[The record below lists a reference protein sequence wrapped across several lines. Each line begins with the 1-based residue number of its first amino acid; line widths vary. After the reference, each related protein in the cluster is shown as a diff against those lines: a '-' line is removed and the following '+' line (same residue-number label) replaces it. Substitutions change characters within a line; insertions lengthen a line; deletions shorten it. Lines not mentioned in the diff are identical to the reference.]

1 MARLSVSNIQRKQR
15 VVSAVF
21 ERTKYALNESKK
33 SFSDLSNFVQDT
45 GRDLSKLPKIDA
57 KDFNNFKQNTG
68 GGGGGAG
75 LLGLAGNALQFP
87 GATKKAG
94 QALKK
99 GVKGG
104 KSFVK
109 KLFSR
114 GGKKGAKTG
123 TKKAAS
129 VAGRKIAGEA
139 VEQGS
144 KKAAKKVIQ
153 KGAQKAGAMAAK
165 KGAGKFLAKK
175 VPILGLV
182 LGTGFAIEKAMK
194 GDLLGA
200 AMEMGSG
207 VASTIPGA
215 GTAVSAALDT
225 ATIARDINKANEEE
239 GEIPQDEEQQE
250 DTQTEESKVEGQK
263 SDDGEGLDEPVEDKK
278 GIDSKVEPQDD
289 ILDVKRFED
298 VVNKFGGGEEFVYS
312 RTEIKT
318 KKSVNQTTGEMTK
331 EKTREKTTGAIQLED
346 LYANQDQI
354 LSQLP
359 EGTTIESI
367 VDGTSGID
375 PQVLFPILKSSDAQA
390 ASSAKERARTMQRLQ
405 DNNLINPDNTVKGH
419 SSFDETYIDQTLTTN
434 ETVEKKPEGA
444 MRWLAGAADV
454 ATGGIFDFDKR
465 GSMVDGIK
473 NIFNKKD
480 DKEDKQK
487 VDPQTKMMARI
498 GEQTSSNVNM
508 IKDSTALS
516 TEPKE
521 IEEKPVPSA
530 QEDSADAESVTKADV
545 KSELEATSEQ
555 LQPPEEKKPEGIMRG
570 IAGFGDFL
578 TGNIFDFDQ
587 RNEEVETPKMDVE
600 VVKTELAPKE
610 VATVIEQY
618 TLNNNP
624 QSQMV
629 NSQGPP
635 QVIMVTRDGG
645 AGGSLPSPVV
655 VQSGGASMSIPQA
668 SDRDMAIALTKQM
681 LLTKLG
687 T

>member
-263 SDDGEGLDEPVEDKK
+263 SDDGEGLDEPVEDKQ
-278 GIDSKVEPQDD
+278 GIDSEVEPQDD

-298 VVNKFGGGEEFVYS
+298 VVNKFGSGAEGVEGDKVIPEEERDWREQPSGEKVSDEMSGLLTRKEKAFEELNDISDNVENNKDPAYIAANEKLDEIDKLIKEL
-312 RTEIKT
+312 EIKES
-318 KKSVNQTTGEMTK
+318 KQKQSEV
-331 EKTREKTTGAIQLED
+331 TGA
-346 LYANQDQI
+346 
-354 LSQLP
+354 
-359 EGTTIESI
+359 
-367 VDGTSGID
+367 
-375 PQVLFPILKSSDAQA
+375 
-390 ASSAKERARTMQRLQ
+390 
-405 DNNLINPDNTVKGH
+405 
-419 SSFDETYIDQTLTTN
+419 DETNIDQTLTTN

-521 IEEKPVPSA
+521 IEEKPVQSA

>member
-263 SDDGEGLDEPVEDKK
+263 SDDGEGLDEPVEDKQ
-278 GIDSKVEPQDD
+278 GIDSEVEPQDD

-298 VVNKFGGGEEFVYS
+298 VVNKFGSGAEGVEGDKVIPEEERDWREQPSGEKVS
-312 RTEIKT
+312 D
-318 KKSVNQTTGEMTK
+318 EMSGLLTRK
-331 EKTREKTTGAIQLED
+331 EKAFEELNDISDNVENNKDPAYIAANEKLDEIDKLIKELEAKESKQKQSEVTGA
-346 LYANQDQI
+346 
-354 LSQLP
+354 
-359 EGTTIESI
+359 
-367 VDGTSGID
+367 
-375 PQVLFPILKSSDAQA
+375 
-390 ASSAKERARTMQRLQ
+390 
-405 DNNLINPDNTVKGH
+405 
-419 SSFDETYIDQTLTTN
+419 DETNIDQTLTTN

-521 IEEKPVPSA
+521 IEEKPVQSA

>member
-263 SDDGEGLDEPVEDKK
+263 SDDGEGLDEPVEDKQ
-278 GIDSKVEPQDD
+278 GIDSEVEPQDD

-298 VVNKFGGGEEFVYS
+298 VVNKFGSGAEGVEGDKVIPEEERDWREQPSGEKVSDEMSGLLTRKEKAFEELNDISDNVENNKDPAYIAANEKLDEIDKLIKEL
-312 RTEIKT
+312 EIKESEQ
-318 KKSVNQTTGEMTK
+318 KQSEV
-331 EKTREKTTGAIQLED
+331 TGA
-346 LYANQDQI
+346 
-354 LSQLP
+354 
-359 EGTTIESI
+359 
-367 VDGTSGID
+367 
-375 PQVLFPILKSSDAQA
+375 
-390 ASSAKERARTMQRLQ
+390 
-405 DNNLINPDNTVKGH
+405 
-419 SSFDETYIDQTLTTN
+419 DETNIDQTLTTN

-521 IEEKPVPSA
+521 IEEKPVQSA

>member
-139 VEQGS
+139 VERGS

-263 SDDGEGLDEPVEDKK
+263 SDDGEGLDEPVEDKQ
-278 GIDSKVEPQDD
+278 GIDSEVEPQDD

-298 VVNKFGGGEEFVYS
+298 VVNKFGSGAEGVEGDKVIPEEERDWREQPSGEKVS
-312 RTEIKT
+312 D
-318 KKSVNQTTGEMTK
+318 EMSGLLTRK
-331 EKTREKTTGAIQLED
+331 EKAFEELNDISDNVENNKDPAYIAANEKLDEIDKLIKELEVKESKQKQSEVTGA
-346 LYANQDQI
+346 
-354 LSQLP
+354 
-359 EGTTIESI
+359 
-367 VDGTSGID
+367 
-375 PQVLFPILKSSDAQA
+375 
-390 ASSAKERARTMQRLQ
+390 
-405 DNNLINPDNTVKGH
+405 
-419 SSFDETYIDQTLTTN
+419 DETNIDQTLTTN

>member
-278 GIDSKVEPQDD
+278 GIDSEVEPQDD

-298 VVNKFGGGEEFVYS
+298 VVNKFGSGAEGVEGDKVIPEEERDWREQPSGEKVSDEMSGLLTRKEKAFEELNDISDNVENNKDPAYIAANEKLDEIDKLIKEL
-312 RTEIKT
+312 EIKES
-318 KKSVNQTTGEMTK
+318 KQKQSEV
-331 EKTREKTTGAIQLED
+331 TGA
-346 LYANQDQI
+346 
-354 LSQLP
+354 
-359 EGTTIESI
+359 
-367 VDGTSGID
+367 
-375 PQVLFPILKSSDAQA
+375 
-390 ASSAKERARTMQRLQ
+390 
-405 DNNLINPDNTVKGH
+405 
-419 SSFDETYIDQTLTTN
+419 DETNIDQTLTTN

-521 IEEKPVPSA
+521 IEEKPVQSA